1 MSASGTEVVRIWRA
15 TASSNNVPA
24 YLMHFSANV
33 EPALRELDGFRGAE
47 VLTRPAGDVVEIV
60 VQTRWASLAA
70 VSAFAGADLDVAV
83 VDPEAAAVLAEYVTF
98 VRHFTVAYRIPAT
111 T

>member
-1 MSASGTEVVRIWRA
+1 MSASGSEIVRIWRA
-15 TASSNNVPA
+15 TASPNNVPA
-24 YLMHFSANV
+24 YLMHFCANV

-47 VLTRPAGDVVEIV
+47 VLTRAAGNVVEIV
-60 VQTRWASLAA
+60 VQTRWSSLAA
-70 VSAFAGADLDVAV
+70 ISAFAGADLDAAV
-83 VDPEAAAVLAEYVTF
+83 VDSEATAVLTEYDTV